1 MDLPNNPLINSTLG
15 MLDGDLLTQK
25 HLPLEQRRWSS
36 GSSLALATIDALS
49 KNYDINEIMQ
59 AFEAWYKHGKYTVD
73 GKIQPA
79 GKTTKKALDT
89 YLATQDPFS
98 SGGISEDDNGSGAL
112 ARIMPMIIYMY
123 SRYGSDFV
131 NNETAMLTLHQVA
144 GLTHNYPR
152 GLMGI
157 GLYAILVGQI
167 LDGFEFET
175 ALDRAVGI
183 SYEYYSEHSLFAGF
197 LKELDNLNTPD
208 FSSQPQEALNGSGYI
223 VDTLENLVWILLN
236 TKSYQEAIQAAD
248 QVQGPSK
255 KIVAIV
261 GAVAALIYGRPIKAD
276 LSSRLEVA
284 PKVKKMLIQASRS
297 GRFEIKKAE

>member
-49 KNYDINEIMQ
+49 ISYDINKIMQ
-59 AFEAWYKHGKYTVD
+59 AFEAWYQHGKYSVD
-73 GKIQPA
+73 GYIQTA
-79 GKTTKKALDT
+79 GKTTQKALDN
-89 YLATQDPFS
+89 YLETKDPFS

-112 ARIMPMIIYMY
+112 TRIMPMVIYIY
-123 SRYGSDFV
+123 SHYGSDFV

-167 LDGFEFET
+167 LDGFEFEM

-183 SYEYYSEHSLFAGF
+183 SYEYYSEHSLFAGY

-208 FSSQPQEALNGSGYI
+208 FSSQPQSALNGSGYI
-223 VDTLENLVWILLN
+223 IYTLENLVWILLN
-236 TKSYQEAIQAAD
+236 TSSYQEAIQAAD

-255 KIVAIV
+255 KIVTIV
-261 GAVAALIYGRPIKAD
+261 GAVAALVYGQPNDAPIIERIE
-276 LSSRLEVA
+276 SA
-284 PKVKKMLIQASRS
+284 PDVKKMLIRANQS
-297 GRFEIKKAE
+297 GEFEINANT

>member
-49 KNYDINEIMQ
+49 ISYDINKIMQ
-59 AFEAWYKHGKYTVD
+59 AFEAWYEHGKYTVD
-73 GKIQPA
+73 GHIQTA
-79 GKTTKKALDT
+79 GKTTKKALDD
-89 YLATQDPFS
+89 YLIKQDPFS
-98 SGGISEDDNGSGAL
+98 SGGSLEDDNGSGAL
-112 ARIMPMIIYMY
+112 ARMLPMVIYIY
-123 SRYGSDFV
+123 SHYGSDFV

-144 GLTHNYPR
+144 GLTHNHPR

-167 LDGFEFET
+167 LDGFDFEN

-183 SYEYYSEHSLFAGF
+183 SYEYYSEHGLFAGF

-208 FSSQPQEALNGSGYI
+208 FSSQPQSALNGSGYI
-223 VDTLENLVWILLN
+223 IDTLENLVWILLN
-236 TKSYQEAIQAAD
+236 THSYQEAIQAAD
-248 QVQGPSK
+248 QVKGPSK
-255 KIVAIV
+255 KIVPIV
-261 GAVAALIYGRPIKAD
+261 GSVAALMYGRPNDINVMKRFDAAFDVKNMLFKANQSGEFVIKVHA
-276 LSSRLEVA
+276 
-284 PKVKKMLIQASRS
+284 
-297 GRFEIKKAE
+297 